1 MTEPGFTV
9 HPVSW
14 ILLAITIAAS
24 IFAFRSERFRFAA
37 LLYPWD
43 VVRKREYYRL
53 FSYGFIHAD
62 FMHLAFNMIALYSV
76 SFALESVMGSTRLA
90 VLYIASLAAAA
101 GIPAIKH
108 RDNPKYSALG
118 ASGAVSA
125 LFFSGML
132 YFPGAKV
139 MIFLLPIP
147 LPWPVF
153 AVLFVVISI
162 LGNKRQWGNVGHD
175 VHLYGALSGLLF
187 TAVLDPRSVQI
198 FLTGISTL
206 LNGG

>member
-1 MTEPGFTV
+1 MADPGFTAF
-9 HPVSW
+9 PVSW
-14 ILLAITIAAS
+14 ILLAATIAAS
-24 IFAFRSERFRFAA
+24 VLAFRSERFRAAA

-43 VVRKREYYRL
+43 IVRRREYYRL

-62 FMHLAFNMIALYSV
+62 IIHLAFNMIALYSV
-76 SFALESVMGSTRLA
+76 SFALESVMGSARLA
-90 VLYIASLAAAA
+90 VLYLASVAAAA
-101 GIPAIKH
+101 ILPTRKQ
-108 RDNPKYSALG
+108 RDNPHYSALG

-153 AVLFVVISI
+153 AVLFVLVSI
-162 LGNKRQWGNVGHD
+162 MGNKRQWGNVGHD
-175 VHLYGALSGLLF
+175 VHLYGALSGLLL
-187 TAVLDPRSVQI
+187 TVILDPRSVQI
-198 FLTGISTL
+198 FLTGIATL

>member
-62 FMHLAFNMIALYSV
+62 FH
-76 SFALESVMGSTRLA
+76 
-90 VLYIASLAAAA
+90 
-101 GIPAIKH
+101 
-108 RDNPKYSALG
+108 
-118 ASGAVSA
+118 ASGIQHDRA
-125 LFFSGML
+125 LLGELRIGERHGKHTAGSVVHRESRRGGGHSRHQTSG
-132 YFPGAKV
+132 
-139 MIFLLPIP
+139 
-147 LPWPVF
+147 
-153 AVLFVVISI
+153 
-162 LGNKRQWGNVGHD
+162 
-175 VHLYGALSGLLF
+175 
-187 TAVLDPRSVQI
+187 
-198 FLTGISTL
+198 
-206 LNGG
+206 